1 MTGGGG
7 RFNFLKAACNSSGA
21 ESSSLLVSVASLYF
35 LAENEM

>member
-7 RFNFLKAACNSSGA
+7 RFNFLKASYDSSGA
-21 ESSSLLVSVASLYF
+21 KSCSLLVSVAGLYF